1 MALPF
6 HPLTADWFTRHVG
19 QPTDIQT
26 RAWPRIAA
34 GEHVLA
40 VAPTGSGKTLT
51 AFLAALDALATG
63 RWPTGQT
70 SVVYVS
76 PLKALGSDVRANLV
90 RPLTGLRQTFAAA
103 GLAFPR
109 IRAEIRSGDTPA
121 DARRRMLRQPPEI
134 LITTPESLNLLLS
147 SKGGR
152 GMLGAVRLVILDEIH
167 AVAGSKRGVFLLAGV
182 ERLALL
188 AGEFQRVALSATV
201 SPLATVAAMV
211 GGLQPQNEAADG
223 ALVPR
228 PVAVV
233 ASPAE
238 KRLELRVE
246 YASWDERETPEAS
259 FLTLVAARVRRRI
272 AANRTT
278 LVFVNSRK
286 LCEKLT
292 RLVNADLDEPLAH
305 AHHGSLAKELRQA
318 VEARLKAG
326 ELKAVVATNS
336 LELGIDIG
344 SVDEVLLIEC
354 PPTVSAAVQRIGR
367 SGHGVGEVSRAIFLP
382 TSEKDLL
389 EAAVMAKAAA
399 GRDIEPLRPVEAPLD
414 VLAQVLVAM
423 LGVETWDV
431 DALFDAVR
439 RAWPYRDLGRTAFD
453 LTLGMLAGRYAATRL
468 RELSPL
474 VAIDALDGTAS
485 ARAGALLRLYA
496 SGGVIADRGY
506 YALRRQDL
514 GTRLG
519 ELDEVFVWE
528 ARLGQVFA
536 FGAQNW
542 RIERIT
548 DADVFVAPA
557 PAGAVPAPFWLGD
570 PRSRDRHFSSRIGAF
585 LEEAESRLF
594 DPAFA
599 RELETH
605 CFLEPAAARA
615 LVDYLHRQ
623 KEATGAALPHSRHL
637 LIEVTDTGPGGAPG
651 NQVILHAPLGLAVTA
666 PLGLALETALEALTG
681 HPVPVFAGNDC
692 VAVTLPGDIDPLAVL
707 SAVPARD
714 VGKLLRAR
722 LEGSGAFGAAFRE
735 AAGRALLLPRDGFG
749 KRQPLWITRLRARKL
764 LAAVA
769 GYGDFPIVLE
779 AWRTCLVDL
788 FDPAGLAEFLGAAQ
802 SGGLA
807 VTVAR
812 TRVQSPFAAD
822 LVWRHITEYMYL
834 TDAGTAA
841 GPTGARP
848 DLVAEVARS
857 PDRPAVPEAV
867 AATFEKRRQRLY
879 PGYAPGS
886 PAELLEHVKERI
898 CLPLAEWQALLAAVA
913 RDHGLEADSLEAALA
928 AKLARIEPIPGGD
941 GLVVALE
948 RAVAVARAFFGEAA
962 LVRPLAAKAGLPRR
976 RTSQDEDS
984 QAVREALFGQWLSFY
999 GPRSLDSL
1007 AGLLGLSPAI
1017 LQVLLEDLQAA
1028 GGVVAGRLL
1037 TGREDECWCDA
1048 ANFETL
1054 LRLARAARRPAL
1066 TALPAGHVPYF
1077 LAVWQGLVRPAVD
1090 PSGLAERLERVSCLP
1105 LPAGLWETEVLPAR
1119 CPAYAPAL
1127 LDAAL
1132 EVSGL
1137 HWFGAGKGKV
1147 LFARPDDLDL
1157 AGFAPRSAES
1167 GLFPDIR
1174 AGYDFSTLLEIT
1186 GLSPKA
1192 LTERLW
1198 QAVWKGEAACDG
1210 LAVLRRGVANAFTA
1224 EDAYTRSGRGGR
1236 QTFRRTAP
1244 GRFAGSLPLAGVW
1257 RALRVPPLPDDPVAL
1272 EALGMDRARLLLA
1285 RYGVVCR
1292 DLLAREVPALGW
1304 SGVFRALR
1312 RMELSGEVV
1321 SGAFFTGLSGPQFAD
1336 ARAVRLLASGLSGE
1350 EPWWIAG
1357 RDPAAFWGA
1366 ADQTGPLGQTGLV
1379 LPRRTAGTWVSFAGA
1394 RPVAVFEA
1402 GGGRMA
1408 LALSPE
1414 AAGLPA
1420 ALAPLVHVL
1429 TRPAAPVSRLAVA
1442 TINDVPAGD
1451 SPYRDVLRMLFEVVG
1466 ERRGLTLYRGR
1477 TNPGLPQPR

>member
-6 HPLTADWFTRHVG
+6 HPLIRDWFTRHVG
-19 QPTDIQT
+19 EPTDIQR

-63 RWPTGQT
+63 RWPAGQV

-76 PLKALGSDVRANLV
+76 PLKALGSDVRANLLS
-90 RPLTGLRQTFAAA
+90 PLAGLRQAFAAA
-103 GLAFPR
+103 GQPWPH
-109 IRAEIRSGDTPA
+109 IRAEIRSGDTPS

-134 LITTPESLNLLLS
+134 LITTPESLSLLLS

-167 AVAGSKRGVFLLAGV
+167 AVAGSKRGVFLLAAV

-211 GGLQPQNEAADG
+211 GGLEPVGEVADG
-223 ALVPR
+223 ELAPR
-228 PVAVV
+228 PVMVV
-233 ASPAE
+233 TSPAE
-238 KRLELRVE
+238 KRMAVRVE
-246 YASWDERETPEAS
+246 YASWDDRETPDAS

-292 RLVNADLDEPLAH
+292 RLINADLDEPLAH

-326 ELKAVVATNS
+326 ELRAVVATNS

-344 SVDEVLLIEC
+344 SVDEVLLVEC

-367 SGHGVGEVSRAIFLP
+367 SGHGVGEVSRAVFLP

-399 GRDIEPLRPVEAPLD
+399 GRDIEALRPVEAPLD

-431 DALFDAVR
+431 EALYFAVR
-439 RAWPYRDLGRTAFD
+439 RAWPYRDLSRAAFD

-474 VAIDALDGTAS
+474 VAIDAIDGTAS

-548 DADVFVAPA
+548 DADVFVSPA
-557 PAGAVPAPFWLGD
+557 PSGAVPAPFWLGEA
-570 PRSRDRHFSSRIGAF
+570 RSRDRHFSARLGEF
-585 LEEAESRLF
+585 LEEAEARLD

-599 RELETH
+599 KELETE
-605 CFLEPAAARA
+605 CFLEPAAAEA
-615 LVDYLHRQ
+615 LLGYLHRQ
-623 KEATGAALPHSRHL
+623 KEATGAPLPHARHL
-637 LIEVTDTGPGGAPG
+637 LIEVTDTGPGGTPG
-651 NQVILHAPLGLAVTA
+651 NQVIFHAPLGLAVTA
-666 PLGLALETALEALTG
+666 PWGLALETALEQLVG

-692 VAVTLPGDIDPLAVL
+692 LAVTLPGEVDPLAVL
-707 SAVPARD
+707 AAVSARQVEA
-714 VGKLLRAR
+714 LLRER
-722 LEGSGAFGAAFRE
+722 LEGSGAYGAAFRE

-764 LAAVA
+764 LAAVT
-769 GYGDFPIVLE
+769 GYGDFPMVLE

-788 FDPAGLAEFLGAAQ
+788 FDPAGLAGFLTDVESGAM
-802 SGGLA
+802 A
-807 VTVAR
+807 VTVAH
-812 TRVQSPFAAD
+812 TRLQSPFAAD

-848 DLVAEVARS
+848 DLVAEVARG
-857 PDRPAVPEAV
+857 PGRPAVPEPVV
-867 AATFEKRRQRLY
+867 AAFEARRRRLH

-886 PAELLEHVKERI
+886 PAEVLEYLKERI
-898 CLPLAEWQALLAAVA
+898 CLPESEWHAVLAAVE
-913 RDHGLEADSLEAALA
+913 RDHGLPTQAVETALA
-928 AKLARIEPIPGGD
+928 AKLARIDAPSGEA

-948 RAVAVARAFFGEAA
+948 LAADVAETFFGDPA
-962 LVRPLAAKAGLPRR
+962 LARPLAAKARQPRR
-976 RTSQDEDS
+976 RPGSEADVK
-984 QAVREALFGQWLSFY
+984 ARREGFFAQWLSFY
-999 GPRSLDSL
+999 GPRSLGSL
-1007 AGLLGLSPAI
+1007 SGGLGLSPEI
-1017 LQVLLEDLQAA
+1017 LQVMLEELRAAGSVVLGELITGRAEDL
-1028 GGVVAGRLL
+1028 
-1037 TGREDECWCDA
+1037 WCDA

-1054 LRLARAARRPAL
+1054 LRLSRAARRPAL
-1066 TALPAGHVPYF
+1066 VAWPAGGLPYF
-1077 LAVWQGLVRPAVD
+1077 LAVWQGLARPAD
-1090 PSGLAERLERVSCLP
+1090 DAAGLAERLERLACLP

-1119 CPAYAPAL
+1119 CRGYEPGL

-1132 EVSGL
+1132 EETGL
-1137 HWFGAGKGKV
+1137 GWFGAGEKKV

-1157 AGFAPRSAES
+1157 AGFASRPPDA
-1167 GLFPDIR
+1167 GLFPDVR
-1174 AGYDFSTLLEIT
+1174 AGYDFSALLEIT
-1186 GLSPKA
+1186 GLTPTA

-1198 QAVWKGEAACDG
+1198 QAVWKGEAACQA
-1210 LAVLRRGVANAFTA
+1210 LAVLRRGVATDFTA
-1224 EDAYTRSGRGGR
+1224 EAAYGETARAGRR
-1236 QTFRRTAP
+1236 TFRRTAP
-1244 GRFAGSLPLAGVW
+1244 GRFAASLPLAGVW
-1257 RALRVPPLPDDPVAL
+1257 RALRVPPAPEDPVAAEEL
-1272 EALGMDRARLLLA
+1272 AMDRARLLLA
-1285 RYGVVCR
+1285 RYGVLCR
-1292 DLLAREVPALGW
+1292 DMLVRETAALSW
-1304 SGVFRALR
+1304 TGVFRALR

-1321 SGAFFTGLSGPQFAD
+1321 SGAFFEGLSGPQFAD
-1336 ARAVRLLASGLSGE
+1336 PRAVRRLAAGPGGE
-1350 EPWWIAG
+1350 EPWWLCG
-1357 RDPAAFWGA
+1357 RDPAALWSGA
-1366 ADQTGPLGQTGLV
+1366 GELDGLSW
-1379 LPRRTAGTWVSFAGA
+1379 PRRVAGTWVSFVGA
-1394 RPVAVFEA
+1394 RPVGVVEA
-1402 GGGRMA
+1402 GGGRMTLA
-1408 LALSPE
+1408 LAPE
-1414 AAGLPA
+1414 DAGLPA
-1420 ALAPLVHVL
+1420 SLAPLVHVL
-1429 TRPAAPVSRLAVA
+1429 TRRTAPLARLAVA
-1442 TINDVPAGD
+1442 VINGQPAGE
-1451 SPYRDVLRMLFEVVG
+1451 SPYLGVLRQLFEVVR

-1477 TNPGLPQPR
+1477 PAASRPQA

>member
-1 MALPF
+1 MPLPF
-6 HPLTADWFTRHVG
+6 HPLVADWFTRHVG
-19 QPTDIQT
+19 QPTDIQS

-63 RWPTGQT
+63 RWPTGQV

-90 RPLTGLRQTFAAA
+90 RPLAGLRQTFAAA
-103 GLAFPR
+103 GQPFPH

-134 LITTPESLNLLLS
+134 LITTPESLSLLLS
-147 SKGGR
+147 SQGGR
-152 GMLGAVRLVILDEIH
+152 GLLGAVRLVILDEIH
-167 AVAGSKRGVFLLAGV
+167 AVAGGKRGVFLLSAV

-201 SPLATVAAMV
+201 SPLPTVAAMV
-211 GGLQPQNEAADG
+211 GGLRPVGDAADG
-223 ALVPR
+223 ELVPR
-228 PVAVV
+228 PVTVV

-238 KRLELRVE
+238 KRLDLRVE
-246 YASWDERETPEAS
+246 YASWDDRETPDAS
-259 FLTLVAARVRRRI
+259 FLTLVAAKVRQRI

-286 LCEKLT
+286 LCEKLA
-292 RLVNADLDEPLAH
+292 RLVNADQDERLAH
-305 AHHGSLAKELRQA
+305 AHHGSLAKDLRQA

-326 ELKAVVATNS
+326 ELRAVVATNS

-367 SGHGVGEVSRAIFLP
+367 SGHGVGEVSRAVFLP

-399 GRDIEPLRPVEAPLD
+399 GRDIEPLRPVIAPLD

-431 DALFDAVR
+431 DALYVAVR
-439 RAWPYRDLGRTAFD
+439 RAWPYRDLTRTAFD

-474 VAIDALDGTAS
+474 VAIDAIDGTAT

-506 YALRRQDL
+506 YALRRQDV

-548 DADVFVAPA
+548 DADVYVSPA

-570 PRSRDRHFSSRIGAF
+570 ARSRDRHFSSRLGEF
-585 LEEAESRLF
+585 LEEADARLE
-594 DPAFA
+594 DPGFA
-599 RELETH
+599 RELETD
-605 CFLEPAAARA
+605 CFLEPAAAEA
-615 LVDYLHRQ
+615 LVGYLRRQ
-623 KEATGAALPHSRHL
+623 KEATGAALPHARHL
-637 LIEVTDTGPGGAPG
+637 LLEVTDTGPGGTPG

-666 PLGLALETALEALTG
+666 PLGLALETALETLTG
-681 HPVPVFAGNDC
+681 HPTPVFAGNDC
-692 VAVTLPGDIDPLAVL
+692 VAVTLPGDVDPLAVL
-707 SAVPARD
+707 AAVPARD
-714 VGKLLRAR
+714 VGALLRQR

-769 GYGDFPIVLE
+769 GSGDFPIVLE

-788 FDPAGLAEFLGAAQ
+788 FDPAGLSEFLTAAQ
-802 SGGLA
+802 SGAIA

-834 TDAGTAA
+834 TDAGTAV

-848 DLVAEVARS
+848 DLVAEVARG
-857 PDRPAVPEAV
+857 PGRPAVPGSV
-867 AATFEKRRQRLY
+867 AAAFEARRRRLH

-886 PAELLEHVKERI
+886 PAEVLEYLKERI
-898 CLPLAEWQALLAAVA
+898 CLPETEWQALLAAVT
-913 RDHGLEADSLEAALA
+913 RDHGMPPEAIEGALA
-928 AKLARIEPIPGGD
+928 VKLARVVSPSGGG

-948 RAVAVARAFFGEAA
+948 RGFEVAEALFGDAA
-962 LVRPLAAKAGLPRR
+962 LVRPMAGKARLPRR
-976 RTSQDEDS
+976 KLGPDMD
-984 QAVREALFGQWLSFY
+984 REAAREGLLAQWLSFY
-999 GPRSLDSL
+999 GPRGLESL
-1007 AGLLGLSPAI
+1007 AGLLDQSPAK
-1017 LQVLLEDLQAA
+1017 LQAVLEDLQAA
-1028 GGVVAGRLL
+1028 GSVVSGELV
-1037 TGREDECWCDA
+1037 TGRAETLWCDA
-1048 ANFETL
+1048 ANFESL

-1066 TALPAGHVPYF
+1066 TALPADRLPYF
-1077 LAVWQGLVRPAVD
+1077 LAQWQGLAKPATD
-1090 PSGLAERLERVSCLP
+1090 ATGLAERLERLSCLP

-1119 CPAYAPAL
+1119 CQSYEPAM

-1132 EVSGL
+1132 EETGL
-1137 HWFGAGKGKV
+1137 GWFGAGEKKV

-1157 AGFAPRSAES
+1157 AGMASRSRDE
-1167 GLFPDIR
+1167 GLFPDAR
-1174 AGYDFSTLLEIT
+1174 AGYDFSALLEIT
-1186 GLSPKA
+1186 GLSPTA
-1192 LTERLW
+1192 LAERLW
-1198 QAVWKGEAACDG
+1198 QAAWKGQAASNA
-1210 LAVLRRGVANAFTA
+1210 LAVLRRGVATDFTA
-1224 EDAYTRSGRGGR
+1224 EAAYGETARAGRR
-1236 QTFRRTAP
+1236 TFRRTAP
-1244 GRFAGSLPLAGVW
+1244 GRFAASLPLAGVW
-1257 RALRVPPLPDDPVAL
+1257 RALRLPSPPDDPLAVEELAL
-1272 EALGMDRARLLLA
+1272 DRARLLLA

-1292 DLLAREVPALGW
+1292 DMLAREAAALGW
-1304 SGVFRALR
+1304 TGVFRALR

-1321 SGAFFTGLSGPQFAD
+1321 SGEFFADLSGPQFAD
-1336 ARAVRLLASGLSGE
+1336 ARAVRWLAGGLVGE
-1350 EPWWIAG
+1350 EPWWMAG
-1357 RDPAAFWGA
+1357 RDPAALWGA
-1366 ADQTGPLGQTGLV
+1366 AGQAGGLPW
-1379 LPRRTAGTWVSFAGA
+1379 PRRTTGTWVSFVGA
-1394 RPVAVFEA
+1394 RLVGVFEA
-1402 GGGRMA
+1402 GGGRLA
-1408 LALSPE
+1408 LALAPDD
-1414 AAGLPA
+1414 AGLPA
-1420 ALAPLVHVL
+1420 ALAPLVHLL
-1429 TRPAAPVSRLAVA
+1429 TRRTAPLARLAVA
-1442 TINDVPAGD
+1442 AINGEPAGD
-1451 SPYRDVLRMLFEVVG
+1451 SPYLSVLRVLFEAVR

-1477 TNPGLPQPR
+1477 PAASRPLP